1 MARRKEIADT
11 HFVQQMR
18 EQQEEPNS
26 FSVPLCPVA
35 NLEQSFAENEARSR
49 IVGEGGLSARME
61 CAARRAVEL
70 KFSSHPER
78 VEFAQI
84 LLDLTGSFAPLNRVI
99 NHYQHVF
106 GS

>member
-1 MARRKEIADT
+1 
-11 HFVQQMR
+11 
-18 EQQEEPNS
+18 
-26 FSVPLCPVA
+26 VA
-35 NLEQSFAENEARSR
+35 NLEEPYAENEARSR

-61 CAARRAVEL
+61 RAAQGSRAEVL
-70 KFSSHPER
+70 IPSER

-106 GS
+106 GT